1 MIKKRILTILIAGAI
16 MGNMMLAAAE
26 AKPKVLKSIGKEV
39 ITEQEFNELLNSLSD
54 KYKEYYSTEEG
65 KAQLLDKLV
74 EQKMFVQEAKVKK
87 LDKTEQFKKNMKTA
101 MENELADM
109 YIKQEIIEGVKI
121 EDKDIQAEYDTN
133 KENYKT
139 NEEVKASHILIY
151 VAEDVKEEDKQAAKT
166 KAESVLKEVLE
177 GKASFEDLAKQY
189 SEDPGSK
196 DNGGDLGYFE
206 KDKMVPEFAEASFAG
221 EVGKVIPN
229 LVETQFGY
237 HIIKVTDKK
246 AAGYKSFDEVKE
258 EIRAAMLDKKR
269 TEKYEK
275 MMAELKKKYK
285 VQ

>member
-1 MIKKRILTILIAGAI
+1 MIKKRILTVLIAGAI
-16 MGNMMLAAAE
+16 IGITMFAAE
-26 AKPKVLKSIGKEV
+26 VKPKILKTVGKEV
-39 ITEQEFNELLNSLSD
+39 VTEQEFNELLDSLSD

-74 EQKMFVQEAKVKK
+74 EQKIFVQEAKIKK
-87 LDKTEQFKKNMKTA
+87 LDKSEKFKKNMKIA
-101 MENELADM
+101 EENELADM
-109 YIKQEIIEGVKI
+109 YIKQEVLESVKV
-121 EDKDIQAEYDTN
+121 EDKDLKSDYEAN

-151 VAEDVKEEDKQAAKT
+151 TPAEATEADKKALKE
-166 KAESVLKEVLE
+166 KAESVLKEVLD
-177 GKASFEDLAKQY
+177 GKTSFEDLAKKY

-196 DNGGDLGYFE
+196 ETGGDLGYFE
-206 KDKMVPEFAEASFAG
+206 KDKMVAEFANAAFAG
-221 EVGKVIPN
+221 EIGKVIPN
-229 LVETQFGY
+229 LVESQYGY

-246 AAGYKSFDEVKE
+246 AAGYKSYEEVKA
-258 EIRAAMLDKKR
+258 EIETALIEKKR

>member
-1 MIKKRILTILIAGAI
+1 MIKKRILTVLIAGAI
-16 MGNMMLAAAE
+16 IGITMFAAE
-26 AKPKVLKSIGKEV
+26 VKPKILKTVGKEV
-39 ITEQEFNELLNSLSD
+39 VTEQEFNELLDSLSD

-74 EQKMFVQEAKVKK
+74 EQKIFVQEAKIKK
-87 LDKTEQFKKNMKTA
+87 LDKSEKFKKNMKIA
-101 MENELADM
+101 EENELADM
-109 YIKQEIIEGVKI
+109 YIKQEVLESVKV
-121 EDKDIQAEYDTN
+121 EDKDLKSDYEAN

-151 VAEDVKEEDKQAAKT
+151 TPAEATEADKKALKE
-166 KAESVLKEVLE
+166 KAELVLKEVLD
-177 GKASFEDLAKQY
+177 GKTSFEDLAKKY

-196 DNGGDLGYFE
+196 ETGGDLGYFE
-206 KDKMVPEFAEASFAG
+206 KDKMVAEFANAAFAG
-221 EVGKVIPN
+221 EIGKVIPN
-229 LVETQFGY
+229 LVESQYGY

-246 AAGYKSFDEVKE
+246 AAGYKSYEEVKA
-258 EIRAAMLDKKR
+258 EIETALIEKKR

>member
-1 MIKKRILTILIAGAI
+1 MIKKRILTVLIAGAI
-16 MGNMMLAAAE
+16 IGITMFAAE
-26 AKPKVLKSIGKEV
+26 VKPKILKTVGKEV
-39 ITEQEFNELLNSLSD
+39 VTEQEFNELLDSLSD

-74 EQKMFVQEAKVKK
+74 EQKIFVQEAKIKK
-87 LDKTEQFKKNMKTA
+87 LDKSEKFKKNMKIA
-101 MENELADM
+101 EENELADM
-109 YIKQEIIEGVKI
+109 YIKQEVLESVKL
-121 EDKDIQAEYDTN
+121 EDKDLKADYEAN

-151 VAEDVKEEDKQAAKT
+151 TPAEATEADKKALKE
-166 KAESVLKEVLE
+166 KAELVLKEVLD
-177 GKASFEDLAKQY
+177 GKTSFEDLAKKY

-196 DNGGDLGYFE
+196 ETGGDLGYFE
-206 KDKMVPEFAEASFAG
+206 KDKMVAEFANAAFAG
-221 EVGKVIPN
+221 EIGKVIPN
-229 LVETQFGY
+229 LVESQYGY

-246 AAGYKSFDEVKE
+246 AAGYKSYEEVKA
-258 EIRAAMLDKKR
+258 EIETALIEKKR

>member
-1 MIKKRILTILIAGAI
+1 MIKKRILTVLIAGAI
-16 MGNMMLAAAE
+16 IGSTMFAAE
-26 AKPKVLKSIGKEV
+26 AKPKVLKTVGKEV
-39 ITEQEFNELLNSLSD
+39 VTEQEFNELLDSLSD

-74 EQKMFVQEAKVKK
+74 EQKIFVQEAKIKK
-87 LDKTEQFKKNMKTA
+87 LDKSEKFKKNMKIA
-101 MENELADM
+101 EENELADM
-109 YIKQEIIEGVKI
+109 YIKQEVLESVKV
-121 EDKDIQAEYDTN
+121 EDKDLKSDYEAN

-151 VAEDVKEEDKQAAKT
+151 TPAEATEADKKALKE
-166 KAESVLKEVLE
+166 KAELVLKEVLD
-177 GKASFEDLAKQY
+177 GKTSFEDLAKKY

-196 DNGGDLGYFE
+196 ETGGDLGYFE
-206 KDKMVPEFAEASFAG
+206 KDKMGAVFANAAFAG
-221 EVGKVIPN
+221 EIGKVIPN
-229 LVETQFGY
+229 LVESQYGY

-246 AAGYKSFDEVKE
+246 AAGYKSYEEVKA
-258 EIRAAMLDKKR
+258 EIETALIEKKR

>member
-1 MIKKRILTILIAGAI
+1 MIKKRILTVLIAGAI
-16 MGNMMLAAAE
+16 IGSTMFAAE
-26 AKPKVLKSIGKEV
+26 AKPKVLKTVGKEV
-39 ITEQEFNELLNSLSD
+39 VTEQEFNELLDSLSD

-74 EQKMFVQEAKVKK
+74 EQKIFVQEARVKK
-87 LDKTEQFKKNMKTA
+87 LDKTEKFKKNMKIA
-101 MENELADM
+101 EENELADM
-109 YIKQEIIEGVKI
+109 YIKQEVLESVKV
-121 EDKDIQAEYDTN
+121 EDKDLKSDYETN

-151 VAEDVKEEDKQAAKT
+151 TPAEATEADKKAAKE
-166 KAESVLKEVLE
+166 KAESILKEVLE
-177 GKASFEDLAKQY
+177 GKTSFEDLAKKY

-196 DNGGDLGYFE
+196 ESGGDLGYFE
-206 KDKMVPEFAEASFAG
+206 KDKMVAEFANAAFAG
-221 EVGKVIPN
+221 EIGKVIPN
-229 LVETQFGY
+229 VVESQYGY

-246 AAGYKSFDEVKE
+246 AAGYKSYEDVKS
-258 EIRAAMLDKKR
+258 EIESALIEKKR

>member
-1 MIKKRILTILIAGAI
+1 MIKKRILTVLIAGAI

-87 LDKTEQFKKNMKTA
+87 LDKSEQFKKNMKTA

-196 DNGGDLGYFE
+196 DNG
-206 KDKMVPEFAEASFAG
+206 
-221 EVGKVIPN
+221 
-229 LVETQFGY
+229 
-237 HIIKVTDKK
+237 
-246 AAGYKSFDEVKE
+246 
-258 EIRAAMLDKKR
+258 
-269 TEKYEK
+269 
-275 MMAELKKKYK
+275 
-285 VQ
+285 

>member
-1 MIKKRILTILIAGAI
+1 MIKKRILTVLIAGAI
-16 MGNMMLAAAE
+16 IGSTMFAAE
-26 AKPKVLKSIGKEV
+26 AKPKVLKTVGKEV
-39 ITEQEFNELLNSLSD
+39 VTEQEFNELLDSLSD

-74 EQKMFVQEAKVKK
+74 EQKIFVQEAKIKK
-87 LDKTEQFKKNMKTA
+87 LDKTEKFKKNMKIA
-101 MENELADM
+101 EENELADM
-109 YIKQEIIEGVKI
+109 YIKQEVLESVKV
-121 EDKDIQAEYDTN
+121 EDKDLKSDYEAN

-151 VAEDVKEEDKQAAKT
+151 TPAEATEVDKKTLKE
-166 KAESVLKEVLE
+166 KAESVLKEVLD
-177 GKASFEDLAKQY
+177 GKTSFEDLAKKY

-196 DNGGDLGYFE
+196 ETGGDLGYFE
-206 KDKMVPEFAEASFAG
+206 KDKMVAEFANAAFAG

-229 LVETQFGY
+229 LVESQYGY

-246 AAGYKSFDEVKE
+246 AAGYKSYEEVKA
-258 EIRAAMLDKKR
+258 EIETALIEKKR